1 MVNGCDFCS
10 KIWDNV
16 KEYKESFEFEHEE
29 REAIVMNSRG
39 PGLYIP
45 CDDWYYSKIVMN
57 VNFCPVCGR
66 QVNPN
71 YKAQR

>member
-29 REAIVMNSRG
+29 REAIVMNGHRF
-39 PGLYIP
+39 GLYIP
-45 CDDWYYSKIVMN
+45 CDDPWYSRIIMDL
-57 VNFCPVCGR
+57 NFYPVCGR
-66 QVNPN
+66 QVDLN
-71 YKAQR
+71 YKVQR

>member
-29 REAIVMNSRG
+29 REAIVMNGHRF
-39 PGLYIP
+39 GLYIP
-45 CDDWYYSKIVMN
+45 CDDPWYSRTIMDL
-57 VNFCPVCGR
+57 NFCPVCGR
-66 QVNPN
+66 QVDLN
-71 YKAQR
+71 YKVQR